1 MYGKPYK
8 ISIVSKYHVIII
20 TLTELKRR
28 ALLFWVISRLL
39 QFEKWIVIS
48 EEIVVDV
55 IKNVRKEI
63 DSAQWSDNLI
73 VYIKKKKKKISFQ
86 VKHGNQHLRNQLREQ
101 VFCIFFVLFNF
112 LGFIIGSQRRLTHIL
127 IELADQSSRNTL
139 VIFSPAI
146 YNMDSATK

>member
-73 VYIKKKKKKISFQ
+73 VYIKKKKKK
-86 VKHGNQHLRNQLREQ
+86 N
-101 VFCIFFVLFNF
+101 
-112 LGFIIGSQRRLTHIL
+112 
-127 IELADQSSRNTL
+127 
-139 VIFSPAI
+139 
-146 YNMDSATK
+146 